1 MHSEIEAVVDRRS
14 IFSSPVNDQMEVVK
28 ELILISIHL
37 LVLGGL
43 FRDIIQAQSLFFWL
57 TAKTTPSL
65 NYKYEN

>member
-37 LVLGGL
+37 LVLGSL
-43 FRDIIQAQSLFFWL
+43 IRDIVQAQSLFFL
-57 TAKTTPSL
+57 INSEDDALPQL
-65 NYKYEN
+65 

>member
-37 LVLGGL
+37 LVLGSL
-43 FRDIIQAQSLFFWL
+43 IRDIIQAQSLFFL
-57 TAKTTPSL
+57 VNSEDDALPQL
-65 NYKYEN
+65 